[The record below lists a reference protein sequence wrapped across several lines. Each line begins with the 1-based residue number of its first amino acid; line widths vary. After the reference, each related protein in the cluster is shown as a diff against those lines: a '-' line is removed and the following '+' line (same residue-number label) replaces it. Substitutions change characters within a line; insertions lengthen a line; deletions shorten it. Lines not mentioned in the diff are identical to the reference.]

1 MPEEI
6 IKFWKSNNLNKGL
19 LIVSV
24 IVLVCVVY
32 ALSQESFMM
41 WHFPEA
47 TKGEYKSSKVKKFPG
62 GFQDPNSIY
71 IDKFRLPQNRKI
83 HDGVYISNKFA
94 LPPPAK
100 SQDDPPPYT
109 PQNPFAKLNFDN
121 EEEKYSN
128 PGPFSM
134 NPRYGIGPNFCSI
147 GPGGKSCYAK
157 DCKDCTNAFEQDT
170 SLTGSVKLKPSQQM
184 YT

>member
-1 MPEEI
+1 MSEET
-6 IKFWKSNNLNKGL
+6 IKFWNSNNLNKGL

-24 IVLVCVVY
+24 IVLVCVVF

-47 TKGEYKSSKVKKFPG
+47 TKGEYTSSKVKKFPG

-71 IDKFRLPQNRKI
+71 IDKF
-83 HDGVYISNKFA
+83 A

-100 SQDDPPPYT
+100 AQDDPPPYT
-109 PQNPFAKLNFDN
+109 PPNPFAQLKF
-121 EEEKYSN
+121 ETGKEGYGIS
-128 PGPFSM
+128 GPFSFS
-134 NPRYGIGPNFCSI
+134 PRFGVTPNWCSM

-157 DCKDCTNAFEQDT
+157 DCKDCQNAFEQD
-170 SLTGSVKLKPSQQM
+170 LPINGSVRLKPSQQM
-184 YT
+184 YN